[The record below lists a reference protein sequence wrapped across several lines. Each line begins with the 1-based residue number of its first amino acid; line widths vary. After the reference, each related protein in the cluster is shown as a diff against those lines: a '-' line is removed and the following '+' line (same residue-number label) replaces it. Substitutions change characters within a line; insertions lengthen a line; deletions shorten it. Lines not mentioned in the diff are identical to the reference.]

1 MWVLIIIGIV
11 ILLLVLLKSGSES
24 SINKETSLTKELT
37 VADIREYYPYMDSR
51 LALQYRNAIML
62 GKHSFTVGKGL
73 IEQWERN
80 RFSQNLHSMRRDN
93 LNVQTSEYTNVTWW
107 KLQQYLPIMDAEM
120 SADYLAEYLMGD
132 SKSFM
137 VKTALLKEWDEKLAE
152 YKNTGSKLQQTADNN
167 NKGIAFEKEG
177 NITSAIEVYEENL
190 KIGYPATHSYIRL
203 MILYR
208 KEKKYEDEIR
218 VIKKAI
224 ELFSSDVRYS
234 KDIIK
239 WQDRLGK
246 LKSNN

>member
-1 MWVLIIIGIV
+1 MWLFIIGFV
-11 ILLLVLLKSGSES
+11 IFLLLIKKSSGKS
-24 SINKETSLTKELT
+24 SINQNSPSTKELT

-51 LALQYRNAIML
+51 LALQYRDAIMQ
-62 GKHSFTVGKGL
+62 GKYSFTVGKGL
-73 IEQWERN
+73 IEQWDRN
-80 RFSQNLHSMRRDN
+80 RFSKNSRTMQNDN
-93 LNVQTSEYTNVTWW
+93 IIIPTSEYTNVTWW
-107 KLQQYLPIMDAEM
+107 NLQQYFPIMDSEM
-120 SADYLAEYLMGD
+120 SANYLAEYLIDD
-132 SKSFM
+132 SKPFM

-152 YKNTGSKLQQTADNN
+152 YKNIGSKLQQTADNN

-224 ELFSSDVRYS
+224 DLFSSDVRYS